1 MIIYKQEQVSKS
13 IDVYVR
19 KDNLKRQSDGFLL
32 KYRAQWQRDTTSTI
46 AQTSRAIY

>member
-1 MIIYKQEQVSKS
+1 MIIYKHEQVPKS

-32 KYRAQWQRDTTSTI
+32 KYRVQWQSDTTSTI
-46 AQTSRAIY
+46 PQISRAIY